1 MNASIFSLSF
11 PENKKQKE
19 KSTITETIFTLL
31 FIVI

>member
-11 PENKKQKE
+11 PENKKQK
-19 KSTITETIFTLL
+19 STITETIFTLL